1 MSSFSRSLI
10 FTFFAL
16 LISTTVFAQPKTN
29 SPYSRFGLGD
39 LLDQRFAVLQ
49 TTGFTNA
56 YHDYYH
62 LNFQNPASFGHL
74 TVAAF
79 DIGLYAQ
86 RSTWEDGNN
95 SNENWSGNLSY
106 LSIGFPMLNPVNQV
120 LDREIKPL
128 KWGMGFNLQPYSLI
142 GYDLQTVSDPEDIGQ
157 IITRLQGTGGTYQLQ
172 WANGVKYKQFSGG
185 INIGY
190 LFGRLENAQV
200 ISLNEL
206 TSSYENRFNDN
217 INIKGFTWNL
227 GAQYDI
233 LIKTEDPRYQ
243 KSVTIGVTGHSGHEV
258 KTKTSQFFERFN
270 RTYIFPQDTILST
283 SNIRGNATL
292 PAAFGA
298 GVIYTQ
304 NNKLQVGV
312 NFDFSAWS
320 DYENDANP
328 EELSNS
334 WRVSFGGEY
343 IPNYASYNSF
353 LKRVRYRAGTFYGR
367 DPRSIDGEQI
377 NQIGATI
384 GFGLPLSLARQQV
397 SFVNLS
403 FEIGKNGAN
412 TDIKETYGRMIV
424 GFTLNDNSWFF
435 KRRFN

>member
-142 GYDLQTVSDPEDIGQ
+142 GYDLQTISDPEDIGQ